1 MQTASSAFH
10 SIGTGEG
17 DVFPLLC
24 PFDFV
29 AFAFH
34 EKNEVFTAAA
44 FLHRVT
50 NVIHQPELP
59 ALPFL
64 RRPPFSGG
72 HFLAPVLI
80 FGQDTEPVGQ
90 THSITDL
97 PQVLQ
102 RVGVLPKLH
111 PGFKIDGVD
120 NEVAVDM
127 PGVAMGGDKNLRAG
141 PGTGSKVHG
150 EFMCLPGGDVL
161 RWLEG
166 LHILVEVD
174 AVHLSV

>member
-1 MQTASSAFH
+1 MQTASSALH

-34 EKNEVFTAAA
+34 EKDKIFTAVA
-44 FLHRVT
+44 FLHRVAD
-50 NVIHQPELP
+50 VIHQPELP

-64 RRPPFSGG
+64 RSPPFSGR
-72 HFLAPVLI
+72 HFLAPVFI
-80 FGQDTEPVGQ
+80 FGQNTEPVRQ
-90 THSITDL
+90 THIITDL

-111 PGFKIDGVD
+111 PGFKIDGGVD

-127 PGVAMGGDKNLRAG
+127 LGIAMGGDKNL
-141 PGTGSKVHG
+141 
-150 EFMCLPGGDVL
+150 
-161 RWLEG
+161 
-166 LHILVEVD
+166 
-174 AVHLSV
+174 